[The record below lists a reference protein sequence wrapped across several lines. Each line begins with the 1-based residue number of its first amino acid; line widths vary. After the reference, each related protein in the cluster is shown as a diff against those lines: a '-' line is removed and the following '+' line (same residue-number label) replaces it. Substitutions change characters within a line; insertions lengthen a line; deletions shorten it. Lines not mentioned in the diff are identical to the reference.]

1 MLFLKEVDFNFQNS
15 SVGSLSIWGHVL
27 GGSCKLLLSVLFPLD
42 AAVVLCMSIIKALVV
57 VFSKNC

>member
-42 AAVVLCMSIIKALVV
+42 AAVVLCVCS
-57 VFSKNC
+57 S